1 MNIAENILK
10 HSLKDVYFL
19 TGTPCGGKTTLSRE
33 LAKKHGFIHFNDNW
47 HEESFKVWQ
56 SIIDEKYQKA
66 ASKREAET
74 DWEAYFSKS
83 VEEFLAEKPCK
94 SSTFEYDEY
103 LEFAVV
109 ELIKLSQTKK
119 VVADVSFPMDLLVQI
134 ADYHQIACML
144 APAELVI
151 RDYYDREDHK
161 EFIECIRSL
170 KNPEKKLAT
179 QNELFRL
186 SVEETFAEV
195 EKYQPFHLIR
205 TAESTVEERLSL
217 LEKHF
222 KL

>member
-10 HSLKDVYFL
+10 HSLQNVYSL
-19 TGTPCGGKTTLSRE
+19 TGTPCGGKTTLAKE
-33 LAKKHGFIHFNDNW
+33 LARKHGFIHFNDNW

-66 ASKREAET
+66 ASRREKVT

-83 VEEFLAEKPCK
+83 VEEFLAEKPRK
-94 SSTFEYDEY
+94 SSTYEYDEY
-103 LEFAVV
+103 LEFAVM
-109 ELIKLSQTKK
+109 ELIKLSQTNQ
-119 VVADVSFPMDLLVQI
+119 VVADVSFPVDLLVKL

-161 EFIECIRSL
+161 EFIDCIRSL
-170 KNPEKKLAT
+170 KDPEKKLAT

-186 SVEETFAEV
+186 GVEETYAEV
-195 EKYQPFHLIR
+195 EKYQLFHLIR
-205 TAESTVEERLSL
+205 TDKSTIEERLSL